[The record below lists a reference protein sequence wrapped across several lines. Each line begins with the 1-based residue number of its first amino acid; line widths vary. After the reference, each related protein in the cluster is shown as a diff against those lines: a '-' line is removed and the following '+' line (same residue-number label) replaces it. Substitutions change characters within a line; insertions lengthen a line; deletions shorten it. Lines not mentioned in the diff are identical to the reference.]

1 MIEMEDQV
9 HKSFKFASYIIFAAI
24 LVDVIIGVIQ
34 SRQDANFELSVGVE
48 TSLMFMTL
56 GYFAFIGK
64 HWVKWVAL
72 FVTVLSI
79 FPLLSAPAQEIHI
92 NSPYTL
98 QLFSGFLKITAVIL
112 LFLGPKE
119 IKK

>member
-1 MIEMEDQV
+1 MEDQV
-9 HKSFKFASYIIFAAI
+9 HKSFKFASYLIFAAI

-34 SRQDANFELSVGVE
+34 SRHNPDFEMSIGVE

-79 FPLLSAPAQEIHI
+79 FPLLSAPAQQITF
-92 NSPYTL
+92 NSPFTL
-98 QLFSGFLKITAVIL
+98 QLFSGFLKLTAIIL

-119 IKK
+119 QKK